1 MQVKCW
7 NCGTE
12 MEKSGVQEYK
22 FSLRNVINKLY
33 DTHKTIGDTYKAS
46 AYEDVLYILD
56 NYDN

>member
-1 MQVKCW
+1 MQIKCW

-12 MEKSGVQEYK
+12 MEKAGVEEYK
-22 FSLRNVINKLY
+22 SSLRNVISKLY